1 MTKWHWHWDDKWIS
15 LLSIKVM
22 WLSRVMSPCH
32 VIQTEDHMMLL
43 SNDST
48 KSYIQNFLMIEASC
62 WTLCRKRLCTFKN
75 MNWDSQYL
83 KESPGNK
90 NIDCLVI
97 DLQCKFCII
106 SNRDVSNPVSLQN
119 LCKSVVT
126 WKSERNATKNFHL
139 RKHPRESLKSTFITD
154 DRISRVLVL
163 YFTYGYNEFWRVIL
177 PHIGSKFHIYFVTSI
192 ECSSDSN
199 DSNQWATKSLQR
211 WRIRNQYIATA
222 CIATGDIF
230 SMYQCLFFII
240 HIIFGHLATPKTS
253 EKLT

>member
-15 LLSIKVM
+15 LLSIKIM
-22 WLSRVMSPCH
+22 WLSRVMSQCH
-32 VIQTEDHMMLL
+32 VISTKDHVMLL

-126 WKSERNATKNFHL
+126 WKWISTYTKTHEKVWNLHS
-139 RKHPRESLKSTFITD
+139 SLMIEF
-154 DRISRVLVL
+154 L
-163 YFTYGYNEFWRVIL
+163 GY
-177 PHIGSKFHIYFVTSI
+177 
-192 ECSSDSN
+192 
-199 DSNQWATKSLQR
+199 
-211 WRIRNQYIATA
+211 
-222 CIATGDIF
+222 
-230 SMYQCLFFII
+230 
-240 HIIFGHLATPKTS
+240 
-253 EKLT
+253 